1 MPRVR
6 NPVMTTL
13 GLAKRYL
20 KRVKNTVSP
29 KKYQIFMCLI
39 QETKDKRS
47 DVGPTVRKVIRK
59 VIELFKHNGGL
70 LSGFNRFLAPKGYR
84 IIPQMTPGQFQIRM
98 TRSKKRSVDRL
109 PTQNQED
116 YEWRGWLIAH
126 TKRLQGFL
134 CGLNWL
140 RLKKQGDALDNQE
153 LRLVVV
159 VVVVVCCWVV
169 ISMTISQG
177 FYFLFLFLFRNP
189 QGVFVMNDFDND
201 ITRT

>member
-1 MPRVR
+1 MPQVR
-6 NPVMTTL
+6 NPVMTL

-29 KKYQIFMCLI
+29 KKYQIFLSLI

-47 DVGPTVRKVIRK
+47 DVGPTVRK

-84 IIPQMTPGQFQIRM
+84 IVPQMTPGQFQIRM
-98 TRSKKRSVDRL
+98 KRVKRSVDRL

-159 VVVVVCCWVV
+159 VVFCCWVV

-177 FYFLFLFLFRNP
+177 F
-189 QGVFVMNDFDND
+189 
-201 ITRT
+201 

>member
-1 MPRVR
+1 MPQVR
-6 NPVMTTL
+6 NPVMTL

-29 KKYQIFMCLI
+29 KKYQIFLSLI

-47 DVGPTVRKVIRK
+47 DVGPTVRK

-84 IIPQMTPGQFQIRM
+84 IVPQMTPGQFQIRM
-98 TRSKKRSVDRL
+98 KRVKRSVDRL

-153 LRLVVV
+153 LCLVVV
-159 VVVVVCCWVV
+159 VVFCCWVV

>member
-1 MPRVR
+1 MPQVR
-6 NPVMTTL
+6 NPVMTL

-29 KKYQIFMCLI
+29 KKYQIFLSLI

-47 DVGPTVRKVIRK
+47 DVGPTVRK

-84 IIPQMTPGQFQIRM
+84 IVPQMTPGQFQIRM
-98 TRSKKRSVDRL
+98 KRVKRSVDRL

-153 LRLVVV
+153 LCLVVV
-159 VVVVVCCWVV
+159 VVFCCWVV

-177 FYFLFLFLFRNP
+177 FYCLFLFLFRNP